1 VAEAGRALE
10 LHDEEM
16 RGGGKE
22 CEGV

>member
-16 RGGGKE
+16 GGGGKE